1 MQVKVLSYNLPKE
14 IVASTPL
21 LRPKKHNIVSNQPRV
36 SFGAKESSFSFKKSN
51 KVVVDATSLSN
62 KMTPINKSSTI
73 VLNTI
78 ANIEKQIVFFE
89 NVCN

>member
-1 MQVKVLSYNLPKE
+1 MKVLNYNLPKE

-21 LRPKKHNIVSNQPRV
+21 LRPKKHNFVSNQPWV
-36 SFGAKESSFSFKKSN
+36 SFGANESSFSFKKSYQE
-51 KVVVDATSLSN
+51 VVVDATSLSN
-62 KMTPINKSSTI
+62 KMTAINKSRTI

-78 ANIEKQIVFFE
+78 ANIEKQIVFVE